1 MYILISD
8 MKGFMLMSK
17 MLIYVHYFQK
27 KCFTCKNTYNASS
40 HIALYPSFY
49 CMNYE
54 AIDSA
59 LFNWVEYCQVK
70 QHMMY
75 VGNTVKMHRI
85 QVQICPLLW
94 AGRDDLYWSRLWWV
108 STSPFVQLSS
118 PDVHLDHVL
127 VWHFISKT
135 SGAWFEEYSSEFS

>member
-1 MYILISD
+1 MSITFRKNVLHV
-8 MKGFMLMSK
+8 KTPTML
-17 MLIYVHYFQK
+17 
-27 KCFTCKNTYNASS
+27 
-40 HIALYPSFY
+40 ALLLLSTLVFY

-59 LFNWVEYCQVK
+59 PFNWVEYCQVK

-85 QVQICPLLW
+85 QVQICPLFW
-94 AGRDDLYWSRLWWV
+94 DGRDDLYCADDNWSRLWWV